1 MGFALFES
9 SGTFNPANYG
19 LVVGDTIQVVAVGGV
34 AAAMEATIIPVK
46 CRAIMAALLLSV
58 VSSQHRA
65 AMQ

>member
-9 SGTFNPANYG
+9 SGTFNPASYG
-19 LVVGDTIQVVAVGGV
+19 LIVGDTIQVVAVGGV
-34 AAAMEATIIPVK
+34 AVAMEATTVPVK
-46 CRAIMAALLLSV
+46 CMAVMAALLLSV

>member
-9 SGTFNPANYG
+9 SGTFKPANYG

-34 AAAMEATIIPVK
+34 AAAMEATTFPVK
-46 CRAIMAALLLSV
+46 CKAVMAALLLSV